1 MAGFIRRISML
12 AALTAAAA
20 TLLLAG
26 TAQANTVTIGSSLS
40 ATFAQT
46 PASTET
52 TVANFILPSPA
63 NATSPTDGTVISWR
77 FIGAGGAFTPRIL
90 HSTGGTSFVGSG
102 SGTAMTGAAPP
113 AISGPFTTSLPIKRG
128 DLFGVNVPA
137 AATLGTATTAGATY
151 LTWAMP
157 PLADSGSGR
166 AGTSVAAEA
175 AVSAVVRFCKV
186 PKMKGLSGK
195 AARQALFS
203 ANCTLGTIIK
213 SHKRRPTKQVIG
225 QGFKANTSIADTT
238 PVNLTIAPKKKA
250 RKRHKKH

>member
-1 MAGFIRRISML
+1 MCLLVAL
-12 AALTAAAA
+12 AATAT
-20 TLLLAG
+20 TLFFAG
-26 TAQANTVTIGSSLS
+26 AAQANTVPIGSPLT

-46 PASTET
+46 PVPAAGGT

-77 FIGAGGAFTPRIL
+77 FIGAGGAFTPRVL
-90 HSTGGTSFVGSG
+90 HSAGGTSFTGSG
-102 SGTAMTGAAPP
+102 SGTAMTGATPP
-113 AISGPFTTSLPIKRG
+113 AVSGPFTTSLPIKKG

-151 LTWAMP
+151 LSWSTP
-157 PLADSGSGR
+157 PLADGGSAR
-166 AGTSVAAEA
+166 AGTSSASEA

-195 AARQALFS
+195 AARQALVS

-238 PVNLTIAPKKKA
+238 PVNLTIAPKKKP
-250 RKRHKKH
+250 RRHKKHH